1 MAMNDLVLEPAIHL
15 LREALPCAYGI
26 YLFGS
31 RADGTAVSGSDWDIG
46 LVGAKS
52 DKASLLELA
61 ARLSSLLGS
70 DVDLVDLDKASTAL
84 RFEVLRKGRIVASF
98 VPSRIERFEMDTL
111 TAYQNL
117 NESRKHILRDFGM
130 AA

>member
-1 MAMNDLVLEPAIHL
+1 MNDPILESAVTM
-15 LREALPCAYGI
+15 LRDAFPGMHGV

-31 RADGTAVSGSDWDIG
+31 RSDGTAGNGSDWDFG
-46 LVGAKS
+46 LLGTNS
-52 DKASLLELA
+52 DKLSLLAAAAKLA
-61 ARLSSLLGS
+61 SHLEAE
-70 DVDLVDLDKASTAL
+70 VDLVDLDKASTAL
-84 RFEVLRKGRIVASF
+84 RFEVLRKGKVVASF
-98 VPSRIERFEMDTL
+98 DRSRIERFEMETL